1 MEEKKLSNEEI
12 KNKVVDAA
20 IALQGVPFFVAAITD
35 DANQKMMTHQEC
47 SYMQMGLMIK
57 GMLQQ
62 NEMLRM
68 DVYSW
73 LTDKIA
79 IAIKNKTSKN

>member
-1 MEEKKLSNEEI
+1 MEENKLNKEEI
-12 KNKVVDAA
+12 KEKVVDAA
-20 IALQGVPFFVAAITD
+20 LALQGVPFFVAAITD
-35 DANQKMMTHQEC
+35 EANQQMLTHQEC
-47 SYMQMGLMIK
+47 SK

-73 LTDKIA
+73 LTDQIA
-79 IAIKNKTSKN
+79 VSIKSKTSKN

>member
-1 MEEKKLSNEEI
+1 MEENKLNKEEI
-12 KNKVVDAA
+12 KEKVVDAA
-20 IALQGVPFFVAAITD
+20 LALQGVPFFVAAITD
-35 DANQKMMTHQEC
+35 EANQQMLTHQEC
-47 SYMQMGLMIK
+47 SYLQMGLIIK

-79 IAIKNKTSKN
+79 VAIKSKTSKN